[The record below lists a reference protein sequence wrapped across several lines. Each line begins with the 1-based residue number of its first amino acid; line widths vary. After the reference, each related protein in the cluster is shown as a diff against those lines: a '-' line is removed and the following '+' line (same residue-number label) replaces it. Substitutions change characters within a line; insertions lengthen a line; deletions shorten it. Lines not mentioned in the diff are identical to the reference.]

1 MNKTK
6 KKNRKKVD
14 TVKSVN
20 NSIRTSVRKLN
31 PILKSIVG
39 KKVDVAMRDLQFSA
53 KRISKDIRK
62 TIGSAVANAEN
73 NFQYDIDNLIV
84 KEAYCGKK
92 IVMKRF
98 RPRAKGRAAP
108 ILKPYSSVTIIL
120 SEAKQME
127 SHGQK
132 VNPVGFRLGV
142 NSGWDSV
149 WYAKKKDFGNYL
161 IEDFK
166 IREYIKKNVINS
178 GVAKVMIERTSNKCY
193 VTIYTSRPGFV
204 IGKKGSDIDKIK
216 NNLSKFTKNEVTL
229 NIKEV
234 KKPETNAYLV
244 AENIAQQLVKR
255 ISYRRAMKRAM
266 QSCIRLGAKGIK
278 VSISGRLGGNEIART
293 EWLRDGSIPSHTLRA
308 DIDYAEAEA
317 LTTYGIIGIK
327 VWIYKGEV
335 FAKEFSQETNK
346 VTPKEAKE

>member
-73 NFQYDIDNLIV
+73 NYQYDIDNLVV

-108 ILKPYSSVTIIL
+108 ILKPWSTVTIIL
-120 SEAKQME
+120 SEVKQME
-127 SHGQK
+127 SHG
-132 VNPVGFRLGV
+132 
-142 NSGWDSV
+142 
-149 WYAKKKDFGNYL
+149 
-161 IEDFK
+161 
-166 IREYIKKNVINS
+166 
-178 GVAKVMIERTSNKCY
+178 
-193 VTIYTSRPGFV
+193 
-204 IGKKGSDIDKIK
+204 
-216 NNLSKFTKNEVTL
+216 TK
-229 NIKEV
+229 
-234 KKPETNAYLV
+234 
-244 AENIAQQLVKR
+244 
-255 ISYRRAMKRAM
+255 S
-266 QSCIRLGAKGIK
+266 
-278 VSISGRLGGNEIART
+278 
-293 EWLRDGSIPSHTLRA
+293 
-308 DIDYAEAEA
+308 
-317 LTTYGIIGIK
+317 
-327 VWIYKGEV
+327 
-335 FAKEFSQETNK
+335 
-346 VTPKEAKE
+346 